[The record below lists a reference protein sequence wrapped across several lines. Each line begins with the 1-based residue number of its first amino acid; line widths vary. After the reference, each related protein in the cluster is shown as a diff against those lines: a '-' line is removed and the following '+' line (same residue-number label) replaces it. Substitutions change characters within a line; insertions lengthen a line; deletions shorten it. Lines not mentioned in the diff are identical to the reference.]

1 MNSDDKV
8 NIMHTTEHQR
18 LVSTMTVEPAHALG
32 VVLKCGICLAL
43 LILLMVIG
51 SARETDGAA
60 PEARGSAPH
69 SAAVA
74 IVPSAAAHRKAV
86 FDDRRAR
93 FAGNASDRTLA
104 GAVPVAPAEPYAP

>member
-1 MNSDDKV
+1 
-8 NIMHTTEHQR
+8 MHTTERQQV
-18 LVSTMTVEPAHALG
+18 VSTMAVEPAHAVG

-43 LILLMVIG
+43 LALLLVIG
-51 SARETDGAA
+51 SARENDGVA
-60 PEARGSAPH
+60 PEAAGSAPH
-69 SAAVA
+69 AAAVA